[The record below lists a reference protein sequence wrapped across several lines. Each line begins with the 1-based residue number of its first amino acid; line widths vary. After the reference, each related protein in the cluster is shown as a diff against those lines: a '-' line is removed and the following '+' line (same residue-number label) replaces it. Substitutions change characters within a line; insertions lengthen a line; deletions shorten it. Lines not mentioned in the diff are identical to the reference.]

1 MEGLNM
7 VVNVIGGKLS
17 QAEIDAYAAR
27 AEKQNPGKKIDTIDI
42 ELDGEYVNL
51 KYTFEPVPF
60 NRIRRVTGYLV
71 GTLDRWNDA
80 KKCEEADRVK
90 HTI

>member
-1 MEGLNM
+1 M
-7 VVNVIGGKLS
+7 VVNVSGGKLS
-17 QAEIDAYAAR
+17 QAEIDAYVIR
-27 AEKQNPGKKIDTIDI
+27 AEKQNTGKKIATMDI

-90 HTI
+90 HNV

>member
-1 MEGLNM
+1 M
-7 VVNVIGGKLS
+7 VVNVTGGKLS
-17 QAEIDAYAAR
+17 QAEIDAYVIR
-27 AEKQNPGKKIDTIDI
+27 AEKQNTGKKIATMDI

-90 HTI
+90 HNV

>member
-1 MEGLNM
+1 M
-7 VVNVIGGKLS
+7 VVNVSGGKLS
-17 QAEIDAYAAR
+17 QAEIDAYVMR
-27 AEKQNPGKKIDTIDI
+27 AEKQNTGKKIATMDI

-90 HTI
+90 HSV

>member
-1 MEGLNM
+1 M
-7 VVNVIGGKLS
+7 VVNVSGGKLS
-17 QAEIDAYAAR
+17 QAEIDAYVIR
-27 AEKQNPGKKIDTIDI
+27 AVKQNTGKKIATMDID
-42 ELDGEYVNL
+42 LDGEYVNL

-90 HTI
+90 HNV

>member
-1 MEGLNM
+1 M
-7 VVNVIGGKLS
+7 VVNVTGGKLS
-17 QAEIDAYAAR
+17 QAEIDAYVIR
-27 AEKQNPGKKIDTIDI
+27 AEKQNTGKKIATMDI
-42 ELDGEYVNL
+42 ELDGDFVNL

-90 HTI
+90 HNV